1 MEYHSAD
8 SLSSTEKISSNDVF
22 FSCDSYSP
30 YYYYFNFFKPLM
42 NYNYNFIASSL
53 SDTST

>member
-8 SLSSTEKISSNDVF
+8 SLSLTEKTSSNDVF

-30 YYYYFNFFKPLM
+30 YYSPYYYYFNFFKP
-42 NYNYNFIASSL
+42 
-53 SDTST
+53 